1 MAKRMDFSESSSLH
15 SHRHPAD
22 KWDGRGRPSLPL
34 RESNLLGHS
43 TQTRWF
49 AEFWGLNLMRGTD
62 HGRCSRRG

>member
-1 MAKRMDFSESSSLH
+1 MAKRLDFSESSSFH

-49 AEFWGLNLMRGTD
+49 AEFWR
-62 HGRCSRRG
+62 